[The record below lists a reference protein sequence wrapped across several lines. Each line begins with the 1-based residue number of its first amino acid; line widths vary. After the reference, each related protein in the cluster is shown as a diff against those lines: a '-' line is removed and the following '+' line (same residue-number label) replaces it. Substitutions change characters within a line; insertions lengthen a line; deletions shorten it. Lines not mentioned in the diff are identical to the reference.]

1 MFKRI
6 SAMILIAGSLAA
18 LTACG
23 AKKGLVK
30 MDAEDLFGRGKQY
43 FENKKYNK
51 AAEDFKEV
59 VFNYSG
65 TRIASEASFLLGE
78 SHFNL
83 KEYDTAIDEYLQF
96 LSDYPT
102 AARADEAQVR
112 LAESYLRL
120 SPDFALDQSGT
131 GDKAL
136 AEVDRFFEK
145 YPDSKLADRA
155 KALRLEIQE
164 KLAHKDFEA
173 GKFYVKRKLYRS
185 AKIYLEGVVK
195 EYPDT
200 KWAAQAKTMLA
211 ALPEIKPLPGAAD
224 STKTKPAA
232 VDSAGRK

>member
-18 LTACG
+18 LTSCG

-30 MDAEDLFGRGKQY
+30 MDAEDLFGRGKKY
-43 FENKKYNK
+43 FENKKYDK

-65 TRIASEASFLLGE
+65 TRIASEAAFLLGE

-83 KEYDTAIDEYLQF
+83 KEYDTAIDEYLQL

-102 AARADEAQVR
+102 GARADEAQIR

-120 SPDFALDQSGT
+120 SPNFALDQSQT
-131 GDKAL
+131 GDKAQ
-136 AEVDRFFEK
+136 AMVDQFFEK
-145 YPDSKLADRA
+145 FPDSKLAGRA
-155 KALRLEIQE
+155 AALRVEIQD
-164 KLAHKDFEA
+164 KLAQKDFEA

-185 AKIYLEGVVK
+185 AKIYLDGIVK

-211 ALPEIKPLPGAAD
+211 ALPEIKPLPGSAD
-224 STKTKPAA
+224 SLKARPASS
-232 VDSAGRK
+232 DSTGMK